1 MARTPFSDI
10 PRGAAEKRGIT
21 PLRAGLIFLVLT
33 LIATYFAFSKANPFA
48 NPYELNAVFENAN
61 ELKER
66 SPVRIAGVEV
76 GKVKR
81 IEPFGDGKAK
91 VFMEIEE
98 DGLPIKEDA
107 QAKIRQRIFLEG
119 NYFVDLQPGTPGADE
134 RDSGSTLPPAQ
145 TAAPVQFG
153 QVLTAL
159 QSDTRKDLQTLFKE
173 LSKGFEGKG
182 SRGFNMAVKYWEEAY
197 RNTAMS
203 TRATL
208 GQKPGDLG
216 RVLRGQGKVFGALA
230 RDEESLKLLVTSL
243 NRLAAAFAREE
254 QNLQATIPALRDVLT
269 VGQPALSSINNAF
282 PTLRAFARE
291 ALPAAR
297 SSSPTL
303 DVQLPFITQA
313 RRLVSRAELRGLV
326 ADLRPTVPDLAR
338 LNRNQT
344 QSLEETRAL
353 ASCQLN
359 VLLPFSKT
367 PIPDPDF
374 PEHSGE
380 PFYEESPRAL
390 VGLSGESR
398 MHDANSPIFRV
409 LAGGGGTTL
418 TVQNEAGDALFSQ
431 LDLPIEG
438 VRPIKPTRRPAFR
451 PNVPC
456 ETQEPPDMN
465 AARGTG
471 GNSVVP
477 QPTLLPKFRAMQ
489 KKSLADL
496 EEVEFT
502 LDRMNKGLPVIDPL
516 DYSDLGERIQ
526 AKKHGFERNAKGML
540 VPKREVSAGRD
551 SSAARTGANGKGDKG
566 AAVR

>member
-10 PRGAAEKRGIT
+10 PRGAAEKIGIR
-21 PLRAGLIFLVLT
+21 PFKAGLIFIVLT
-33 LIATYFAFSKANPFA
+33 VIATYFAFSKANPFSQ
-48 NPYELNAVFENAN
+48 PYELNAVFENAN

-76 GKVKR
+76 GKVKS
-81 IEPFGDGKAK
+81 IKPFGDDKAK
-91 VFMEIEE
+91 VRMEIEE
-98 DGLPIKEDA
+98 EGLPIKENA
-107 QAKIRQRIFLEG
+107 QVKVRQRIFLEG
-119 NYFVDLQPGTPGADE
+119 NYFVDLQPGTAGSPE
-134 RDSGSTLPPAQ
+134 RKSGSTIPPSQ
-145 TAAPVQFG
+145 TASPVQFG
-153 QVLTAL
+153 QVLSAL
-159 QSDTRKDLQTLFKE
+159 QSDTREDLQIFLRE
-173 LSKGFEGKG
+173 YAKGVEGKG

-197 RNTAMS
+197 RNTAIS

-208 GQKPGDLG
+208 GQRPGDLG
-216 RVLRGQGKVFGALA
+216 RVLKGQGKVFGALS
-230 RDEESLKLLVTSL
+230 RDEESLKLLVSSL

-254 QNLQATIPALRDVLT
+254 ANLQATIPALRDVLV
-269 VGQPALSSINNAF
+269 VGRPALASLNSAF

-297 SSSPTL
+297 SSLPTL
-303 DVQLPFITQA
+303 EVQIPFITQA

-344 QSLEETRAL
+344 ESLEQTRAL

-374 PEHSGE
+374 PEASGE
-380 PFYEESPRAL
+380 AFYEESTRSL

-409 LAGGGGTTL
+409 LAGGGGTTATL
-418 TVQNEAGDALFSQ
+418 QNEAGETLFSQ

-438 VRPIKPTRRPAFR
+438 VRPIKPAKRPVYR
-451 PNVPC
+451 PNVAC

-465 AARGTG
+465 AMQGPG
-471 GNSVVP
+471 GNNVVP
-477 QPTLLPKFRAMQ
+477 TPTVLPKYQAMQ
-489 KKSLADL
+489 KRSMRDL
-496 EEVEFT
+496 EKVEFAI
-502 LDRMNKGLPVIDPL
+502 DQMMKGKPFIDPL

-526 AKKHGFERNAKGML
+526 AKRRGFVRNAKGIY
-540 VPKREVSAGRD
+540 VPRDQAGT
-551 SSAARTGANGKGDKG
+551 AAEAHEGGEG
-566 AAVR
+566 AVR

>member
-10 PRGAAEKRGIT
+10 PRGAAEKAGIK
-21 PLRAGLIFLVLT
+21 PLAAGLIFLVLT
-33 LIATYFAFSKANPFA
+33 IVATYFAFSKANPFSQ
-48 NPYELNAVFENAN
+48 PYELNAVFENAN
-61 ELKER
+61 EVKER

-81 IEPFGDGKAK
+81 IEPYGDGKAK
-91 VFMEIEE
+91 VFMEIDEK
-98 DGLPIKEDA
+98 GLPIKQDA
-107 QAKIRQRIFLEG
+107 QLKIRQRIFLEG
-119 NYFVDLQPGTPGADE
+119 NYFVDLQPGTPGAPE
-134 RDSGSTLPPAQ
+134 RESGSTVPPAQ
-145 TAAPVQFG
+145 TASPVQFG

-159 QSDTRKDLQTLFKE
+159 QYDTREDLKTFLKE
-173 LSKGFEGKG
+173 FSKGLEGKG

-208 GQKPGDLG
+208 GQQPGDLG

-230 RDEESLKLLVTSL
+230 RDEESLKLLITSL
-243 NRLAAAFAREE
+243 NRLAGAFAREE
-254 QNLQATIPALRDVLT
+254 QNLQATIPALRDVLR
-269 VGQPALSSINNAF
+269 VGRPALLSLNTAF

-297 SSSPTL
+297 SSSTTL
-303 DVQLPFITQA
+303 DVQIPFITQA

-344 QSLEETRAL
+344 LSLEESRAL
-353 ASCQLN
+353 GSCQLN
-359 VLLPFSKT
+359 VLLPFSRT

-380 PFYEESPRAL
+380 PFFEEAPRSL

-398 MHDANSPIFRV
+398 MHDANTPIFRV
-409 LAGGGGTTL
+409 LAGGGGTTV
-418 TVQNEAGDALFSQ
+418 TVQSETGDQLFSQ

-438 VRPIKPTRRPAFR
+438 VRPIKPASRPKFR

-456 ETQEPPDMN
+456 ETNEPPDLN

-471 GNSVVP
+471 GDSVVP
-477 QPTLLPKFRAMQ
+477 TPTLLPKYRAMQ
-489 KKSLADL
+489 KRSERDLA
-496 EEVEFT
+496 EVEFA
-502 LDRMNKGLPVIDPL
+502 LDRLNEGKPFVDPL
-516 DYSDLGERIQ
+516 DFSELGERLQ
-526 AKKHGFERNAKGML
+526 ARRLGL
-540 VPKREVSAGRD
+540 VPNARGMYVKPSELKAEEKSGTKGKEAGR
-551 SSAARTGANGKGDKG
+551 
-566 AAVR
+566 VR

>member
-10 PRGAAEKRGIT
+10 PRGAAEKAGI
-21 PLRAGLIFLVLT
+21 PALRAGLIFLVLVV
-33 LIATYFAFSKANPFA
+33 IVTYFAFSKANPFA
-48 NPYELNAVFENAN
+48 QPYELKAVFDNAN

-76 GKVKR
+76 GKVKKV
-81 IEPFGDGKAK
+81 EPYGEDKAI
-91 VFMEIEE
+91 VHMEIEE
-98 DGLPIKEDA
+98 KGLPIKEDA
-107 QAKIRQRIFLEG
+107 QLKIRQRIFLEG
-119 NYFVDLQPGTPGADE
+119 NYFVDLQPGTPGAKE
-134 RDSGSTLPPAQ
+134 RDSGSTVPPAQ

-159 QSDTRKDLQTLFKE
+159 QHDTREDLQTLFKE

-208 GQKPGDLG
+208 GQEPGDLQ
-216 RVLRGQGKVFGALA
+216 RVLKGQGKVFGALA
-230 RDEESLKLLVTSL
+230 RDEESLKLLVSSL
-243 NRLAAAFAREE
+243 NRLAGAFAREE
-254 QNLQATIPALRDVLT
+254 QNLQATIPALRDVLR
-269 VGQPALSSINNAF
+269 VGRPALNSLNNAF

-303 DVQLPFITQA
+303 DVQIPFITQA

-344 QSLEETRAL
+344 LSLEETRAL
-353 ASCQLN
+353 ASCQFN

-374 PEHSGE
+374 PAHSGE

-390 VGLSGESR
+390 VGLAGESR
-398 MHDANSPIFRV
+398 MHDANSSFFRV
-409 LAGGGGTTL
+409 LAGGGGTTV
-418 TVQNEAGDALFSQ
+418 TVTNEAGDRLFSQ

-438 VRPIKPTRRPAFR
+438 VRPIQPARRPVFR

-456 ETQEPPDMN
+456 ETQEPPDLN

-471 GNSVVP
+471 GDSVVP
-477 QPTLLPKFRAMQ
+477 TPTLLPKYRAMQ
-489 KKSLADL
+489 KRSMDDL
-496 EEVEFT
+496 EDVEFA
-502 LDRMNKGLPVIDPL
+502 LRRLMADKPFIDPL

-526 AKKHGFERNAKGML
+526 AKKHGFVRNSQGML
-540 VPKREVSAGRD
+540 VPKREAEAEKRKASGGAAG
-551 SSAARTGANGKGDKG
+551 SGAEG

>member
-10 PRGAAEKRGIT
+10 PRGAAEKVGIT
-21 PLRAGLIFLVLT
+21 PLRAGLIFLVLM

-48 NPYELNAVFENAN
+48 QPYELNAVFNNAN

-81 IEPFGDGKAK
+81 IEPYGDGKAK
-91 VFMEIEE
+91 VFMELEE
-98 DGLPIKEDA
+98 DGLPIREDA
-107 QAKIRQRIFLEG
+107 QLKVRQRIFLEG
-119 NYFVDLQPGTPGADE
+119 NYFVDLQPGTPGAPE
-134 RDSGSTLPPAQ
+134 RKSGSTVPPAQ
-145 TAAPVQFG
+145 TASPVQFG
-153 QVLTAL
+153 DVLTAL
-159 QSDTRKDLQTLFKE
+159 QSDTREDLRTLFKE

-208 GQKPGDLG
+208 GTEPGDLQ
-216 RVLRGQGKVFGALA
+216 RVLKGQGKVFGALA

-269 VGQPALSSINNAF
+269 VGRPALSSINNAF

-303 DVQLPFITQA
+303 DVQIPFITQA

-344 QSLEETRAL
+344 QSLQETRAL

-374 PEHSGE
+374 PEHTNE
-380 PFYEESPRAL
+380 PFFEESPRAL
-390 VGLSGESR
+390 VGLAGESR
-398 MHDANSPIFRV
+398 MHDANTPFFRV

-418 TVQNEAGDALFSQ
+418 TVQNEAGEQLFSQ
-431 LDLPIEG
+431 LDLPVEG
-438 VRPIKPTRRPAFR
+438 VRPIKPAKRPVFR

-456 ETQEPPDMN
+456 ETQETPDMN
-465 AARGTG
+465 APAGPG
-471 GNSVVP
+471 GESVVP
-477 QPTLLPKFRAMQ
+477 QPTQMAKFRAMQ
-489 KKSLADL
+489 KRSLVDL

-502 LDRMNKGLPVIDPL
+502 LDRINRGQPVIDPL
-516 DYSDLGERIQ
+516 DYSDLGERLQ
-526 AKKHGFERNAKGML
+526 AKRQGFVRNKQGML
-540 VPKREVSAGRD
+540 VTKREAEAEKRK
-551 SSAARTGANGKGDKG
+551 AAVEGSGDGG

>member
-10 PRGAAEKRGIT
+10 PRGAAEKVGIT
-21 PLRAGLIFLVLT
+21 PLRAGLIFLVLM

-48 NPYELNAVFENAN
+48 QPYELNAVFNNAN

-81 IEPFGDGKAK
+81 IEPYGDGKAK
-91 VFMEIEE
+91 VFMELEE
-98 DGLPIKEDA
+98 DGLPIREDA
-107 QAKIRQRIFLEG
+107 QLKVRQRIFLEG
-119 NYFVDLQPGTPGADE
+119 NYFVDLQPGTPGSPE
-134 RDSGSTLPPAQ
+134 RKSGSTVPPAQ
-145 TAAPVQFG
+145 TASPVQFG
-153 QVLTAL
+153 DVLTAL
-159 QSDTRKDLQTLFKE
+159 QSDTREDLRTLFKE

-208 GQKPGDLG
+208 GTEPGDLQ
-216 RVLRGQGKVFGALA
+216 RVLKGQGKVFGALA

-269 VGQPALSSINNAF
+269 VGRPALSSINNAF

-303 DVQLPFITQA
+303 DVQIPFITQA

-344 QSLEETRAL
+344 QSLQETRAL

-374 PEHSGE
+374 PEHTNE
-380 PFYEESPRAL
+380 PFFEESPRAL
-390 VGLSGESR
+390 VGLAGESR
-398 MHDANSPIFRV
+398 MHDANTPFFRV

-418 TVQNEAGDALFSQ
+418 TVQNEAGEQLFSQ
-431 LDLPIEG
+431 LDLPVEG
-438 VRPIKPTRRPAFR
+438 VRPIKPAKRPVFR

-456 ETQEPPDMN
+456 ETQETPDMN
-465 AARGTG
+465 APAGPG
-471 GNSVVP
+471 GESVVP
-477 QPTLLPKFRAMQ
+477 QPTQMAKFRAMQ
-489 KKSLADL
+489 KRSLVDL

-502 LDRMNKGLPVIDPL
+502 LDRINRGQPVIDPL
-516 DYSDLGERIQ
+516 DYSDLGERLQ
-526 AKKHGFERNAKGML
+526 AKRQGFVRNKQGML
-540 VPKREVSAGRD
+540 VTKREAEAEKRK
-551 SSAARTGANGKGDKG
+551 AAVEGSGDGG

>member
-10 PRGAAEKRGIT
+10 PRGSAEKKGIV
-21 PLRAGLIFLVLT
+21 PFRAGLIFMVLV
-33 LIATYFAFSKANPFA
+33 LIATYFAFSKANPFSD
-48 NPYELNAVFENAN
+48 PYELNAIFDNAN

-76 GKVKR
+76 GKVKSV
-81 IEPFGDGKAK
+81 EPHGENKAK
-91 VFMEIEE
+91 VRMEINEK
-98 DGLPIKEDA
+98 GLPIKENA
-107 QAKIRQRIFLEG
+107 QLKVRQRIFLEG
-119 NYFVDLQPGTPGADE
+119 NYFVDLQPGTASSPE
-134 RDSGSTLPPAQ
+134 RESGSTVPPSQ
-145 TAAPVQFG
+145 TASPVQFG
-153 QVLTAL
+153 QLLSAL
-159 QSDTRKDLQTLFKE
+159 QSDTREDLKTFLKE
-173 LSKGFEGKG
+173 YAKGVEGKG

-208 GQKPGDLG
+208 GQRPGDLQ
-216 RVLRGQGKVFGALA
+216 RVLKGQGEVFGALS
-230 RDEESLKLLVTSL
+230 RDEESLKLLVSSL

-254 QNLQATIPALRDVLT
+254 ANLQATIPALRDVLR
-269 VGQPALSSINNAF
+269 VGRPALASLNSAF

-303 DVQLPFITQA
+303 DVQIPFITQA

-344 QSLEETRAL
+344 ESLEQTRAL
-353 ASCQLN
+353 ASCQYN

-374 PEHSGE
+374 PAMSGE
-380 PFYEESPRAL
+380 AFFEESPRAL
-390 VGLSGESR
+390 VGLAGESR

-418 TVQNEAGDALFSQ
+418 TVTNEAGDRLFSQ

-438 VRPIKPTRRPAFR
+438 VRPIKPARRPVYR

-456 ETQEPPDMN
+456 ETQEVPDLN

-471 GNSVVP
+471 GENVVP
-477 QPTLLPKFRAMQ
+477 TPTVNAKYRAMERR
-489 KKSLADL
+489 SMRDLAK
-496 EEVEFT
+496 VEHALQQLNLGKPF
-502 LDRMNKGLPVIDPL
+502 IDPL
-516 DYSDLGERIQ
+516 DYSELGERIQ
-526 AKKHGFERNAKGML
+526 AKKHGFVRNEKGFY
-540 VPKREVSAGRD
+540 VPRREAEAEKRTDGTE
-551 SSAARTGANGKGDKG
+551 GATEEGG
-566 AAVR
+566 VR

>member
-10 PRGAAEKRGIT
+10 PRGAAEKIGIT
-21 PLRAGLIFLVLT
+21 PFRAGVIFLVLT
-33 LIATYFAFSKANPFA
+33 VIATYFAFSKANPFA
-48 NPYELNAVFENAN
+48 QPYELNAVFDNAN

-81 IEPFGDGKAK
+81 IEPHGDDKAK
-91 VFMEIEE
+91 VYMEIEE

-107 QAKIRQRIFLEG
+107 QLKVRQRIFLEG
-119 NYFVDLQPGTPGADE
+119 NYFVDLQPGTPGAKE
-134 RDSGSTLPPAQ
+134 RKSGSTVPPAQ

-153 QVLTAL
+153 QVLSAL
-159 QSDTRKDLQTLFKE
+159 QSDTREDLRTLFKE

-208 GQKPGDLG
+208 GQEAGDLQ
-216 RVLRGQGKVFGALA
+216 RVLKGQGKVFGALS
-230 RDEESLKLLVTSL
+230 RDQESLKLLVTSL

-269 VGQPALSSINNAF
+269 VGRPALASLNSAF

-303 DVQLPFITQA
+303 DVQIPFITQA

-344 QSLEETRAL
+344 LSLEETRAL

-374 PEHSGE
+374 PAASGE

-390 VGLSGESR
+390 VGLAGESR
-398 MHDANSPIFRV
+398 MHDANSPFFRV
-409 LAGGGGTTL
+409 LAGGGGTTA
-418 TVQNEAGDALFSQ
+418 TVQNEAGETLFSQ

-438 VRPIKPTRRPAFR
+438 VRPIKPAKRPVFR

-456 ETQEPPDMN
+456 ETQEPPDLN
-465 AARGTG
+465 AARGPG
-471 GNSVVP
+471 GANVVP
-477 QPTLLPKFRAMQ
+477 TPTLLPKYRAMQ
-489 KKSLADL
+489 RRSLEDL
-496 EEVEFT
+496 KEVEFT
-502 LDRMNKGLPVIDPL
+502 LDRMNRGLPVIDPL

-526 AKKHGFERNAKGML
+526 ARKHGFARNSRGML
-540 VPKREVSAGRD
+540 VPRRELAAEQRRKASGDEAD
-551 SSAARTGANGKGDKG
+551 SGSER